1 MLAYIRKGKSEGDI
15 QMKLLK
21 MNGYPITNILDYNK
35 YFNIYDVLRHKNEFM
50 IFVSSHFANLS
61 KTFSYC
67 SAMVYTTIN
76 DRIPVF
82 MRNGIYEKEN
92 PVDFNVCDAK
102 NFWNNPFAFSKTCCP
117 SAELL
122 NMSKE
127 LAKQFADK
135 NDDIV
140 FKKAMLITIA
150 AFAFL
155 DDYNIESK
163 IDIEKAKKSFLG
175 KEEKERKNHLELHLD
190 DDMSDCIQT
199 ITLDPSSQ
207 VYSALTFDE
216 VDFTKIKTFRVVASK
231 KINSLSNRTVKISVG
246 EEQITVPAGEHI
258 YINTINGQ
266 IVNLLK
272 KSQTK
277 KGRILHNPGAEKDA
291 LKFDDENVPLLEFYR
306 NEYVSSFDFSPDD
319 NSIIYINNLRLCLDK
334 CFSPILLEQLSE
346 YCDMNIVEVKLVN
359 SRFYLLKNNGEL
371 LSNDLE
377 CNGMK
382 NVYSIKSVLRKYQR

>member
-1 MLAYIRKGKSEGDI
+1 
-15 QMKLLK
+15 MKLLK
-21 MNGYPITNILDYNK
+21 MNGYPITNIHDYNK
-35 YFNIYDVLRHKNEFM
+35 HFNIYDVLRHKNEFM

-61 KTFSYC
+61 KTFFYC
-67 SAMVYTTIN
+67 SAMVYTTVN
-76 DRIPVF
+76 NRVPVF
-82 MRNGIYEKEN
+82 MRDGIYEKEN
-92 PVDFNVCDAK
+92 HVDFNVCDAE
-102 NFWNNPFAFSKTCCP
+102 NFWNNPFAFCKTCSP
-117 SAELL
+117 STELL

-127 LAKQFADK
+127 LAKQFESK

-155 DDYNIESK
+155 DDNNIESK
-163 IDIEKAKKSFLG
+163 IDMEKAKKSFLG
-175 KEEKERKNHLELHLD
+175 KEEKERKNQFELHFD
-190 DDMSDCIQT
+190 DDLSDCIQT

-207 VYSALTFDE
+207 VYSVLPFDE

-246 EEQITVPAGEHI
+246 EKQITIPAGEHI

-266 IVNLLK
+266 IANLLEK
-272 KSQTK
+272 NQTK
-277 KGRILHNPGAEKDA
+277 KGRTLHNSGVEKDT
-291 LKFDDENVPLLEFYR
+291 LKFDNENAPLLDFYG
-306 NEYVSSFDFSPDD
+306 NEYVSSFDFSPSD

-334 CFSPILLEQLSE
+334 CLSPILTEQLSE

-371 LSNDLE
+371 LSNDFE
-377 CNGMK
+377 CNGEK
-382 NVYSIKSVLRKYQR
+382 NVYSIESVLRRYQ